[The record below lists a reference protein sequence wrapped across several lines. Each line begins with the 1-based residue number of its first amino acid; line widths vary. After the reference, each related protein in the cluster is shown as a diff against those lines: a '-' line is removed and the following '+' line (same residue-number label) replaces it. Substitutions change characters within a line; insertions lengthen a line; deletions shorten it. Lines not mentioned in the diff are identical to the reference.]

1 MAALFMSDRSGGEN
15 EAALCN
21 EGRRAMDLHTR
32 LCGCDDVV
40 RLWSRLGAYSSTS
53 SGSRVK
59 RSLRCTYWG
68 LIPALKQVFY
78 IGITTEGEVAHTV
91 GDFSLYFMS

>member
-1 MAALFMSDRSGGEN
+1 
-15 EAALCN
+15 
-21 EGRRAMDLHTR
+21 MDLHTR

-40 RLWSRLGAYSSTS
+40 SLWSRLGAYSSTS

-68 LIPALKQVFY
+68 LIPALKRAFY
-78 IGITTEGEVAHTV
+78 MGATTERGVADEV
-91 GDFSLYFMS
+91 GDFWLRFYELNW